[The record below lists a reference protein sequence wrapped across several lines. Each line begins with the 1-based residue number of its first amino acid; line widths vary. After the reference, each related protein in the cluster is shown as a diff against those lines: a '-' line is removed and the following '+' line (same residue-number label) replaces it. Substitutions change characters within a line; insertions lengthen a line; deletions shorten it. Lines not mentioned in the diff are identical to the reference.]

1 MNTRRFLTRLRSPWQ
16 RRSGEDGQAL
26 VLFAGALT
34 VMLLASGLVVDGGVA
49 FYNRREAQ
57 NEADLAALA
66 GTHVIAK
73 HYTDGGRSGSQV
85 YDALVES
92 MTANGCDDDD
102 DASVPCTWSA
112 TYVRPAT
119 GGGEVNL
126 SNVTN
131 GGSIPAG
138 AQGVA
143 VRVDR
148 EPDTYFLNLIG
159 QQSWDVHT
167 EAAGMT
173 ARAGGLPPGQVLPIA
188 VDPPNNNFQR
198 NGVYELTAGK
208 DAPGNFS
215 WLSWDGSNSAGSLA
229 ESLCNPN
236 NPALSFPVWVDG
248 DPGKSNSSSVRACV
262 DKWID
267 NEVTVL
273 LPMWSCT
280 AAMLAQDPF
289 CKGVRGN
296 GNNTEYNIVGLGAFV
311 LLDRGQ
317 PAIDSIR
324 GRFVE
329 YYPLPTIG
337 PNATWGLP
345 PCAPGSP
352 DCYDQTVFV
361 GLSR

>member
-1 MNTRRFLTRLRSPWQ
+1 MNPRRFLERLLSY
-16 RRSGEDGQAL
+16 RRGPADEDGQAL

-85 YDALVES
+85 YDAIAGS
-92 MTANGCDDDD
+92 MVANGCEEE
-102 DASVPCTWSA
+102 ATIPCTWSA
-112 TYVRPAT
+112 TYVRPAP
-119 GGGEVNL
+119 GGGEFNL

-143 VRVDR
+143 VRVHR
-148 EPDTYFLNLIG
+148 QPDTYFLNLIG
-159 QQSWDVHT
+159 QQSWDVDT
-167 EAAGMT
+167 EAAGMA
-173 ARAGGLPPGQVLPIA
+173 ARSGGLPPGQVLPIA

-198 NGVYELTAGK
+198 DGVYELTAGK

-215 WLSWDGSNSAGSLA
+215 WLSWSGSNSAGSLA
-229 ESLCNPN
+229 DSLCNPN
-236 NPALSFPVWVDG
+236 NPALAFPVWIAG
-248 DPGKSNSSSVRACV
+248 DPGKSNASRVRDCV

-267 NEVTVL
+267 SETTVL

-280 AAMLAQDPF
+280 AAMIDEDEF

-296 GNNTEYNIVGLGAFV
+296 GNNTQYHIVGLGAFV
-311 LLDRGQ
+311 LTERSQ

-345 PCAPGSP
+345 PCDPDDP